1 MQSELNNKNYQY
13 SYCKYN
19 VNNDEIILEPNMIKH
34 TLTALAVCAVL
45 AGCSTETTQKTKTE
59 GQQQAQVSRAEVDS
73 MVNAYTKNFINHQPA
88 LATSLKLDNAEFGQ
102 YASRLPNY
110 SLTGMQALQI
120 DMHKAAEQLKALQSK
135 NLSDKDRLHVAV
147 NEVIARYYAGDK
159 QFSGGYI
166 DTWGGHL
173 PYVVNQISGPLID
186 IPNILKDQHGITS
199 EKDATDY
206 IKRLSAFAILT
217 EQVRGKVADDASKGI
232 ILPKPLFPNTLGYL
246 NNFTAPSAF
255 EHPLVKSFAEK
266 LTALKGLDD
275 KTKTVL
281 VKKAAKIVE
290 TEIYP
295 AFAKVSHDMQVL
307 EAGASSKVGIWAQPN
322 GEAFY
327 QHEITYLA
335 DSSMTAEE
343 IHNVGLAEVKR
354 ISEQMD
360 TILKDNGYVQGSVG
374 ERMQQLSEEP
384 RFLFA
389 DSDEGR
395 EKLLAFLRG
404 EIKTIEEKALN
415 LFSSLPPQAVEVK
428 RIPKAVEA
436 GAPGGYY
443 NAPSLDGS
451 RPGIFAINLK
461 DMKAVP
467 SFGLKTLTYHEA
479 VPGHHFQIAL
489 NMLQTDI
496 GLMRQNASFNGF
508 IEGWALYSELVAYE
522 MGMYKNDPF
531 GDLGRLQAE
540 AYRAARLVV
549 DTGLHHKRWTR
560 QQAIEYF
567 AEATGSAMS
576 DVVSAIDRYIA
587 WPGQALGYKL
597 GMIKLVELRDKAKAE
612 LGNKFDI
619 KAFHDLILLK
629 GARPLA
635 IVESDIDAWISAQK
649 S

>member
-1 MQSELNNKNYQY
+1 M
-13 SYCKYN
+13 CKIFKSN
-19 VNNDEIILEPNMIKH
+19 RALPVTILEPNMINQ
-34 TLTALAVCAVL
+34 TITALAICTVL
-45 AGCSTETTQKTKTE
+45 ASCSTETKQKTKPVL
-59 GQQQAQVSRAEVDS
+59 QQAEVSQGEVDS
-73 MVNAYTKNFINHQPA
+73 IVNAYTKNFINHQPA
-88 LATSLKLDNAEFGQ
+88 LATSLKLDSAKFGQ
-102 YASRLPNY
+102 YANRLPNY
-110 SLTGMQALQI
+110 SLAGMQALQI
-120 DMHKAAEQLKALQSK
+120 DMYTAAEKLNTLQSK
-135 NLSDKDRLHVAV
+135 KLSEEDRLHVEV
-147 NEVIARYYAGDK
+147 NEVIARFYAGDK
-159 QFSGGYI
+159 QFRGGYI

-173 PYVVNQISGPLID
+173 PYVINQISGPLID
-186 IPNILKDQHGITS
+186 IPNILKDQHSIGT

-206 IKRLSAFAILT
+206 LKRLSAFATLT
-217 EQVRGKVADDASKGI
+217 EQVRSKVADDAKRGI

-246 NNFTAPSAF
+246 NNFTAPKAIS
-255 EHPLVKSFAEK
+255 HPLVTSFKGKLASVDMLAEK
-266 LTALKGLDD
+266 
-275 KTKTVL
+275 TKAVL
-281 VKKAAKIVE
+281 VKKAANIVE
-290 TEIYP
+290 SEIYP
-295 AFAKVSHDMQVL
+295 AFAKVTQDMKAL
-307 EAGASSKVGIWAQPN
+307 EATSPTNVGIWAQPN

-335 DSSMTAEE
+335 DSTMTAEK

-354 ISEQMD
+354 ISKQMD
-360 TILKDNGYVQGSVG
+360 AILKANGYTQGSVG
-374 ERMQQLSEEP
+374 ERMQRLSEEA

-395 EKLLAFLRG
+395 EELLAFLRG
-404 EIKTIEEKALN
+404 EIKTIEDEALN
-415 LFSSLPPQAVEVK
+415 LFSSLPPQAVEVR
-428 RIPKAVEA
+428 RIPIAIEA

-443 NAPSLDGS
+443 SAPSLDGS

-522 MGMYKNDPF
+522 MGMYENDPF

-549 DTGLHHKRWTR
+549 DTGLHYKKWTR

-597 GMIKLVELRDKAKAE
+597 GMIKFVELRDKAKAE
-612 LGNKFDI
+612 LGDMFDI

-635 IVESDIDAWISAQK
+635 IVENDVDAWIAVQK
-649 S
+649 L